1 MYFIKKYFI
10 FYFILSIPYVRLKL
24 VSATSYKTSCK
35 NCFRFLKYEIR
46 YNIKVCTEDR
56 FVYEGQKFHITNGEL
71 KFKFSLSNVTGL
83 RLAT

>member
-24 VSATSYKTSCK
+24 VSATSYETSCK
-35 NCFRFLKYEIR
+35 NCFKFLKYEIR

-56 FVYEGQKFHITNGEL
+56 LCTKDKNFTLLTE
-71 KFKFSLSNVTGL
+71 S
-83 RLAT
+83 